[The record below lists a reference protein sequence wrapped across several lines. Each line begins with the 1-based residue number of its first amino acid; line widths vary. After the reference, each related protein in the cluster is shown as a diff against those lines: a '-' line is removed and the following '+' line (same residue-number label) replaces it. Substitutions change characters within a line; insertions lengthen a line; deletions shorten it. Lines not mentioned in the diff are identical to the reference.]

1 MRNLKAFAVLYVYV
15 VAVALGLS
23 WLFGTLAEI
32 IKAHI

>member
-1 MRNLKAFAVLYVYV
+1 MNLKAFAVLYVYV